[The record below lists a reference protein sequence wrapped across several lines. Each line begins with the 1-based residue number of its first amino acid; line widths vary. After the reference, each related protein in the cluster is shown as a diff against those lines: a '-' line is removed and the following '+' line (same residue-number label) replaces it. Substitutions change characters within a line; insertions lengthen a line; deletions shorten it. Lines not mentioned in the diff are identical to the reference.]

1 MTSTAPFTSTSAAAI
16 FGLVSRTRR
25 YLSSLGF
32 WLMLRVSVEMSVR
45 VASLSTTFS
54 SSPSGVFSAAYLRRA
69 PHHG

>member
-1 MTSTAPFTSTSAAAI
+1 
-16 FGLVSRTRR
+16 
-25 YLSSLGF
+25 
-32 WLMLRVSVEMSVR
+32 MLRVSVEMSVR